1 MVRSHVP
8 GKPYLFL
15 AVAILAEVL
24 ATSCL
29 TASHGF
35 EKRLPGLMSLVG
47 YGVAFYCLSLPIK
60 TIPVGVVY
68 AIWSGVGIVLVSLI
82 GALVFKQSL
91 DLPALAGIAL
101 IMAGVL
107 VINLLSKSV

>member
-1 MVRSHVP
+1 MVRSRVP
-8 GKPYLFL
+8 GKPYLYL
-15 AVAILAEVL
+15 AVAIVAEVF

-35 EKRLPGLMSLVG
+35 EKRLPGIISLLG
-47 YGVAFYCLSLPIK
+47 YGVAFYFLSLPIK

-82 GALVFKQSL
+82 GATVFKQSL

-107 VINLLSKSV
+107 VINLFSKSV

>member
-1 MVRSHVP
+1 MP
-8 GKPYLFL
+8 GNPYIYL
-15 AVAILAEVL
+15 AIAIVAEVI

-35 EKRLPGLMSLVG
+35 EKRLPGVISLMG
-47 YGVAFYCLSLPIK
+47 YGVAFYFLSIPIK

-82 GALVFKQSL
+82 GATFFKQSL
-91 DLPALAGIAL
+91 DLPALAGIGL